1 MARGTGLHH
10 ISKRKRIHEK
20 HEPYPHPK
28 KMIRWLDKIVLFI
41 AIVGPIA
48 NIPQIMKIYVEN
60 NISGL
65 SPITWISYLL
75 MAIPWLVYGFVH
87 KEKPIITT
95 YILWSITNLIIVI
108 GIFIHST

>member
-1 MARGTGLHH
+1 MVRGSGLHH
-10 ISKRKRIHEK
+10 IHKRKRIHRK

-28 KMIRWLDKIVLFI
+28 KWIRWLDKIVLFI

-48 NIPQIMKIYVEN
+48 NIPQIMKIYIEG

-65 SPITWISYLL
+65 SLPTWISYLV

-87 KEKPIITT
+87 REKPIIVT
-95 YILWSITNLIIVI
+95 YILWGITNLIIVI
-108 GIFIHST
+108 GIIIYSV